1 MNINN
6 NPYRLELKDD
16 NRDLVRKLNRF
27 EGLGNGRSDNDNSKQ
42 LEKLEKVYYIN
53 SISDII

>member
-1 MNINN
+1 MNIKN